1 MTGPVTGADRPGRM
15 RRGAARFAVLL
26 VVCLGAGLGLAGP
39 AAAHN
44 VLIASDPADGA
55 VLQQSP
61 TVISLTFDQ
70 PVQDFQPVVTVL
82 GADGQRYE
90 SGTPSVDSTVVTQSV
105 TTLTAPGPYSIA
117 YRVVSADGH
126 PVQGEVRFELAAAAG
141 ELGRVQP
148 SCVDSCGFESRGIER
163 SHVGVVVVGAEYARV
178 HLGRFDSG
186 TADHHHRSAGD
197 SGRVVVG
204 TLGLGVGGNRGRGRA
219 GGRRQSWSSSADRGH
234 QPAVRTPG
242 DEWAV
247 AGHCRRPS
255 APLWQRG
262 TRVSP

>member
-90 SGTPSVDSTVVTQSV
+90 SGTPSGRQHGGDPVGHHADRTWSV
-105 TTLTAPGPYSIA
+105 LDRLPG
-117 YRVVSADGH
+117 
-126 PVQGEVRFELAAAAG
+126 
-141 ELGRVQP
+141 
-148 SCVDSCGFESRGIER
+148 
-163 SHVGVVVVGAEYARV
+163 
-178 HLGRFDSG
+178 
-186 TADHHHRSAGD
+186 
-197 SGRVVVG
+197 
-204 TLGLGVGGNRGRGRA
+204 GLRGRA
-219 GGRRQSWSSSADRGH
+219 SG
-234 QPAVRTPG
+234 
-242 DEWAV
+242 
-247 AGHCRRPS
+247 AG
-255 APLWQRG
+255 
-262 TRVSP
+262 

>member
-26 VVCLGAGLGLAGP
+26 AVCLGAGLGLAGP

-126 PVQGEVRFELAAAAG
+126 PVQGEVRFELAAAPVPA
-141 ELGRVQP
+141 
-148 SCVDSCGFESRGIER
+148 S
-163 SHVGVVVVGAEYARV
+163 
-178 HLGRFDSG
+178 
-186 TADHHHRSAGD
+186 SAA
-197 SGRVVVG
+197 SSPAASTPAVSSP
-204 TLGLGVGGNRGRGRA
+204 A
-219 GGRRQSWSSSADRGH
+219 ASSAAASSASSSAA
-234 QPAVRTPG
+234 PSTPG
-242 DEWAV
+242 STSAASTPAPPTTTTAAPVTPAGSSSGLSGWVWAAIAV
-247 AGHCRRPS
+247 AAALVVTAIVVIVRRPRPS
-255 APLWQRG
+255 AGGADPG
-262 TRVSP
+262 

>member
-126 PVQGEVRFELAAAAG
+126 PVQGEVRFELAAA
-141 ELGRVQP
+141 
-148 SCVDSCGFESRGIER
+148 
-163 SHVGVVVVGAEYARV
+163 
-178 HLGRFDSG
+178 
-186 TADHHHRSAGD
+186 
-197 SGRVVVG
+197 
-204 TLGLGVGGNRGRGRA
+204 
-219 GGRRQSWSSSADRGH
+219 GRRARPRPAQLRRLLRFRVPRHRA
-234 QPAVRTPG
+234 QPRRRRRRWRRVRQGPPRPLRLR
-242 DEWAV
+242 
-247 AGHCRRPS
+247 HRRP
-255 APLWQRG
+255 PPPQR
-262 TRVSP
+262 R

>member
-126 PVQGEVRFELAAAAG
+126 PVQGEVRFELAAAPA
-141 ELGRVQP
+141 
-148 SCVDSCGFESRGIER
+148 S
-163 SHVGVVVVGAEYARV
+163 
-178 HLGRFDSG
+178 
-186 TADHHHRSAGD
+186 SAA
-197 SGRVVVG
+197 SSPAASTPAVSSPAVSSAA
-204 TLGLGVGGNRGRGRA
+204 TSA
-219 GGRRQSWSSSADRGH
+219 SSSLA
-234 QPAVRTPG
+234 PSTPG
-242 DEWAV
+242 STSAASTPAPPTTTTAAPVTPAGSSSGLSGWVWAAIAV
-247 AGHCRRPS
+247 AAALVATAIVVIVRRPRPS
-255 APLWQRG
+255 AGGADPG
-262 TRVSP
+262 